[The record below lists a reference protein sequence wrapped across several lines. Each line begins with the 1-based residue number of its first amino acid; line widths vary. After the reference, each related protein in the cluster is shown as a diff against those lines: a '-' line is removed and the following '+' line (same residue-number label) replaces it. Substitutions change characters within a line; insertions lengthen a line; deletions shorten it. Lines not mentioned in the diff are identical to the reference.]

1 MALNQTGNPSLEIDP
16 NSLGS
21 AFQQL
26 TERLTDGVCLLDPH
40 GIVTYS
46 NSALRAMLGS
56 SIDEVAGKQLTDIV
70 CQEDQ
75 QITLEFLER
84 IQSGSPDVLECR
96 WNTFN
101 GEIWTRCNGV
111 PLNSDGK
118 GVTGAAIIVQNITEA
133 RNAEL
138 AQAKLA
144 AIFESSDDIIVSKDL
159 NGIVTSWNKSAER
172 IFGYTEKEMIG
183 QPILKILPPERHAEE
198 ELTLSKLRRGERID
212 HFQTVRV
219 AKDGRLVNISA
230 TISPIRNRE
239 GVIVGASKVA
249 RDITDQIRLD
259 EAQARLAAIVESS
272 DDAIVSKDL
281 NGIVKSWNVGAEA
294 IFGYPAE
301 EMIGQPIHK
310 LLPDDRQGEE
320 NLILDRLK
328 KGYRIDHYETVRRRK
343 DGRLIDVAVTVSPV
357 RDASGKVIGASKVAR
372 DITERKRNEEALQK
386 TQESLRAL
394 TEQLEHR
401 VRERTAE
408 LETANKEME
417 GFTYSISHDLRAPL
431 RSIVSA
437 SMVTI
442 EDFGKNLPPEAREH
456 LERQAA
462 AAQRMAILIDELL
475 QLSRV
480 SRSKLMRQDI
490 DLTRMSEEIGKE
502 LLAANGENPI
512 EFAIQPQMR
521 IFADPRL
528 MRLLIQNLMENAR
541 KFSPNGG
548 TVSVGATEM
557 DDEMVYHVKDHGI
570 GFDMKYVE
578 KTFLPFER
586 LVRDDEFPG
595 TGIGLA
601 NAKRIVERHSGSIWA
616 ESSLG
621 KGATFFFK
629 VAKPAEIDAL
639 VADPRYTS
647 PSLHPLY

>member
-16 NSLGS
+16 KSLGS

-40 GIVTYS
+40 GIVSYS
-46 NSALRAMLGS
+46 NSALSAMLGS
-56 SIDEVAGKQLTDIV
+56 PIDEVAGKQLTDIV
-70 CQEDQ
+70 SQEDQ

-111 PLNSDGK
+111 PLNSEGK

-601 NAKRIVERHSGSIWA
+601 NAKRIVERHSGTIWA
-616 ESSLG
+616 ESSPG